1 MPTFEELID
10 ERVGEKVNELIPAI
24 TESIRTKLSQE
35 KEFKEINQILFT
47 QKEMAKKQGVSVTT
61 FVKWRKMGLQSESSP
76 TGKLLFDLNNVN
88 KWRKEND
95 PRKAK

>member
-35 KEFKEINQILFT
+35 KNL
-47 QKEMAKKQGVSVTT
+47 KK
-61 FVKWRKMGLQSESSP
+61 
-76 TGKLLFDLNNVN
+76 
-88 KWRKEND
+88 
-95 PRKAK
+95 